1 MRTYQGNNPSG
12 EGWEIILDIGDDW
25 TVWAQTGRQS
35 VWVSIKIS
43 SKKKRAEK
51 ANYWS
56 AVNVRDGRIAMSHDA
71 KLMAKHHPKM
81 LDILKTKVLDEI
93 IERIA
98 TSQDSDTT
106 CPTPQGAA

>member
-1 MRTYQGNNPSG
+1 
-12 EGWEIILDIGDDW
+12 
-25 TVWAQTGRQS
+25 
-35 VWVSIKIS
+35 
-43 SKKKRAEK
+43 
-51 ANYWS
+51 
-56 AVNVRDGRIAMSHDA
+56 MSHDA